1 MEYAENVFPYS
12 EFPQEKELKGEVIE
26 LDTALFRCPFRI
38 RVEGDKAI
46 VMDLHGIDYY
56 AHLFKYPGFQYL
68 SSFGRLGFSSS
79 GDSLLRDEA
88 VILDEDILR
97 PLDFAIYNDTT
108 FIIPD
113 YSGENRLCWL
123 NDDGE
128 LVKKIG
134 AIPSI
139 NNQAL
144 RKARPALAQAWR
156 SFIDYN
162 SHNGVLAMVTQLG
175 EVLEVYNL
183 KDSTEVIR
191 IGENGEPKF
200 KIFEGYG
207 IPSGI
212 MGFSDVQVTDN
223 AIYAVFHGTTFK
235 EIVKH
240 NGHLPDGGKYI
251 YVFSLKGEPLYKYVL
266 DHYVYGFWV
275 DEATKTIIAT
285 DINNDQPIVRFQCG

>member
-1 MEYAENVFPYS
+1 MV
-12 EFPQEKELKGEVIE
+12 LIIM
-26 LDTALFRCPFRI
+26 LLFQYPSFR
-38 RVEGDKAI
+38 
-46 VMDLHGIDYY
+46 
-56 AHLFKYPGFQYL
+56 YL
-68 SSFGRLGFSSS
+68 SSFGRRGDSPTEMLSIEMSVLQSSSMVLDANKRELARLGFSSS
-79 GDSLLRDEA
+79 SDSLLRDEA
-88 VILDEDILR
+88 VTLGEDILR
-97 PLDFAIYNDTT
+97 SLDFAIYNDTT

-139 NNQAL
+139 NNQTL

>member
-1 MEYAENVFPYS
+1 M
-12 EFPQEKELKGEVIE
+12 
-26 LDTALFRCPFRI
+26 T
-38 RVEGDKAI
+38 
-46 VMDLHGIDYY
+46 
-56 AHLFKYPGFQYL
+56 
-68 SSFGRLGFSSS
+68 
-79 GDSLLRDEA
+79 
-88 VILDEDILR
+88 LDEDILR

-123 NDDGE
+123 NDDGK

-144 RKARPALAQAWR
+144 QKARPALAQAWR

-175 EVLEVYNL
+175 EVLEVYNF

-200 KIFEGYG
+200 KVFEGYG

-223 AIYAVFHGTTFK
+223 AIYTVFHGTTFK
-235 EIVKH
+235 EIARH
-240 NGHLPDGGKYI
+240 NGSLPDGGKYI
-251 YVFSLKGEPLYKYVL
+251 YVFSLKGEPLCKYVL
-266 DHYVYGFWV
+266 DHYVYGIWV
-275 DEATKTIIAT
+275 DEVTKTIIAT
-285 DINNDQPIVRFQCG
+285 DINNDQPIVKYRFD